1 MFGMWEANTEKPR
14 RRSKPPQKANL
25 FNVPNRSPIGVLGRQ
40 VGKSAAAD
48 AVRAAIAP
56 EELPGTNPENQP
68 EFAAHRDGDDDDTFY
83 D

>member
-1 MFGMWEANTEKPR
+1 MGDSLYAR
-14 RRSKPPQKANL
+14 PPQRTIL

-40 VGKSAAAD
+40 VGKSAAAV
-48 AVRAAIAP
+48 AVHAAIAP

-68 EFAAHRDGDDDDTFY
+68 ESAAAHRGDDDDTFY